1 MFAVVTPEKLHL
13 PPGTLI
19 KFPGTWHD
27 YQALVEQYSCR
38 GRFTNNNCLK
48 PTILINLPSLTQRL
62 QTILIVAN

>member
-1 MFAVVTPEKLHL
+1 MFAVVTPEKIHL

-19 KFPGTWHD
+19 NFPSSWQD

-48 PTILINLPSLTQRL
+48 PTI
-62 QTILIVAN
+62 